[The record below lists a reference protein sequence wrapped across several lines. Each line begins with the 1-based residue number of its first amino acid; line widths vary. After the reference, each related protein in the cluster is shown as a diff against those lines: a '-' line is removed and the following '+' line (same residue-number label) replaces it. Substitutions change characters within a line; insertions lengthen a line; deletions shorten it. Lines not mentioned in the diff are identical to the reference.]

1 MSIAK
6 SLVFVVFGL
15 SAAGMTAGASAQGK
29 VDPHYKSGPCSEDF
43 KKFCA
48 RVKPGEARIANCMAE
63 HFRELRPSCQ
73 GAITAARNKFD
84 ALAKACKGDS
94 DKYCKGIRPG
104 EGRILSCLKGRES
117 DLSPACAAEFKRTG
131 SDPSVAQ

>member
-1 MSIAK
+1 MSIRNP
-6 SLVFVVFGL
+6 LLTIVFAL
-15 SAAGMTAGASAQGK
+15 SAGMTSGVFAQGK
-29 VDPHYKSGPCSEDF
+29 VDEYYKKGPCSEDL

-84 ALAKACKGDS
+84 GLVKACKADS
-94 DKYCKGIRPG
+94 EKYCKGIRAG

-117 DLSPACAAEFKRTG
+117 DLAPACAAEFKRTG
-131 SDPSVAQ
+131 SDPAVTQ

>member
-1 MSIAK
+1 MSIRNT
-6 SLVFVVFGL
+6 LLTIVFAL
-15 SAAGMTAGASAQGK
+15 SAGMTSSVSAQGK
-29 VDPHYKSGPCSEDF
+29 VDQHYKQGPCSEDF

-63 HFRELRPSCQ
+63 HSRELRPQCQ
-73 GAITAARNKFD
+73 GAITAARDKFD
-84 ALAKACKGDS
+84 SLAKACKADS
-94 DKYCKGIRPG
+94 DKYCKGIRAG

-131 SDPSVAQ
+131 SDPAVAQ

>member
-1 MSIAK
+1 MSIGK
-6 SLVFVVFGL
+6 SLVLVAFAL
-15 SAAGMTAGASAQGK
+15 SAAGMTGGASAQGK
-29 VDPHYKSGPCSEDF
+29 VDAHYKSGPCSEDF

-63 HFRELRPSCQ
+63 HFRELKPQCQ
-73 GAITAARNKFD
+73 GAITAARNKLD
-84 ALAKACKGDS
+84 NLAKACKADS
-94 DKYCKGIRPG
+94 EKYCKGIRPG

-131 SDPSVAQ
+131 TDPAVSQ